1 MSSTFSPPEDTLLRP
16 LLLSVAQPSE
26 DGNITAF
33 CNYVNNNRREWN
45 QHYHMAN
52 FALNVFSIMIVTT
65 ILRMVYT
72 DPKVQVHPWKLYV
85 FDFLLALSLQQTNY
99 LTSPFD
105 QCNNDLSKMLYNS
118 LFKFYFGT
126 LPSEVEQFRLIRIQD
141 AFYYQLKNI
150 NAFLFQNLNLF
161 IVKDMLDEMQNP
173 FEIIKFRY
181 TKIMAKV
188 FLLTLFQN
196 MIIYFGASQSLQTN
210 NFNQMI
216 TCYDGTDDYIDCRKN
231 LDRQLAM
238 EQDRV
243 IHFSRS
249 FFIIINQF
257 VTWFVILYM
266 SRRLLRPGINQVNL
280 KNFFESAASFIIVLN
295 SLWIVFLLHDM

>member
-1 MSSTFSPPEDTLLRP
+1 
-16 LLLSVAQPSE
+16 
-26 DGNITAF
+26 
-33 CNYVNNNRREWN
+33 
-45 QHYHMAN
+45 
-52 FALNVFSIMIVTT
+52 
-65 ILRMVYT
+65 MVYT

-85 FDFLLALSLQQTNY
+85 LDFLLALSLQQTNY
-99 LTSPFD
+99 LSSPFD
-105 QCNNDLSKMLYNS
+105 QCNNNLPQMLYNS
-118 LFKFYFGT
+118 LFKQYIGT

-161 IVKDMLDEMQNP
+161 IVKDMLDEMHNP
-173 FEIIKFRY
+173 FEIVKFRY

-188 FLLTLFQN
+188 LLLTFFQN
-196 MIIYFGASQSLQTN
+196 MIIYFGASESLQTN

-216 TCYDGTDDYIDCRKN
+216 ACYDSEKDIIDYASDFADCSKN
-231 LDRQLAM
+231 LHRSLAM

-257 VTWFVILYM
+257 VTWFVMLYM
-266 SRRLLRPGINQVNL
+266 SRRLLRPGINQANL
-280 KNFFESAASFIIVLN
+280 KNFFESAASFILVLN
-295 SLWIVFLLHDM
+295 SLWIVFLLHDMQNIFHAPQAVFSIMGKPYAYEE